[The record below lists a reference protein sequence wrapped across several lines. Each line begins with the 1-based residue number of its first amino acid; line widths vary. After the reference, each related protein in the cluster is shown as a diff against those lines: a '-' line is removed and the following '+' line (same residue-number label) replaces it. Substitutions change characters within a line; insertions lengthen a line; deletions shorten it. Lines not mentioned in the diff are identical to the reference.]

1 MLFAQGVSALGAV
14 CECFGRRAGGQRRVS
29 ALISVMM
36 GVWSPTQCQWERRCA
51 RARYDPRQA
60 LTAEPLWLAEACR
73 LTLARAA
80 RDGQR
85 LQSLLGPRN
94 TCGQRLKV
102 STAKS
107 FFSAGILLQHL
118 DSQATAPYLL
128 TSDATSLKLW
138 SRRCQILVAVNMYRM
153 LYKKRCV

>member
-1 MLFAQGVSALGAV
+1 MALASSMLFAQGVSALGAV

-94 TCGQRLKV
+94 TCGQRLRASTPGRRVDAMRSRKGRHSTPFHV
-102 STAKS
+102 SGGIASMS
-107 FFSAGILLQHL
+107 FKKPNICVGVRGLKNACLL
-118 DSQATAPYLL
+118 
-128 TSDATSLKLW
+128 
-138 SRRCQILVAVNMYRM
+138 
-153 LYKKRCV
+153 